1 MSVESIV
8 TAHIEAWNAP
18 SGPARQE
25 SIANVYTTDVF
36 VGEPDGRLTGQA
48 GVEQAITTLQAQLA
62 GMSIS
67 RSGPLR
73 EAQDLVTYPWTVG
86 ADGGPTIVSG
96 HDVLIIRDGKVSRLY
111 VLIDS

>member
-1 MSVESIV
+1 VTKPASETLRLRKKGIRMSVERIV
-8 TAHIEAWNAP
+8 
-18 SGPARQE
+18 
-25 SIANVYTTDVF
+25 
-36 VGEPDGRLTGQA
+36 VGEPDGRLAGRA